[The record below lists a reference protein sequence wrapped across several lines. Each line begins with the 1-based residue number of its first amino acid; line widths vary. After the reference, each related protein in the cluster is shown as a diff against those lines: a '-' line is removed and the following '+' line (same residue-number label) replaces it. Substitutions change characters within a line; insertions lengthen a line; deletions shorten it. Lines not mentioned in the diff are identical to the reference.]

1 LSPHRQSD
9 LVVMRVPS
17 SFMNGSGSLELE
29 VNEPGRVTG
38 QSAPSSSPVAAA
50 AAAAAVVV
58 LITVTAPAMT
68 SAAIVSMTTVER
80 IAERPKLMITRALLL
95 GVMGD
100 SAAISDH
107 GTSDV
112 LKSFKRAPK
121 HVNAKLEKLSALSS
135 LFNDFYRLSSDNH

>member
-1 LSPHRQSD
+1 
-9 LVVMRVPS
+9 MRVPS

-38 QSAPSSSPVAAA
+38 QSAPSSSPV

-100 SAAISDH
+100 CAAISDH